1 MSSEYRNQGDVS
13 PSKLFKSQL
22 QEKIHIRIRSLED
35 FVVEVNWRFRE
46 TKVMSRQGRQ
56 TALSFLYD
64 KIL

>member
-1 MSSEYRNQGDVS
+1 MS